1 MARAG
6 NAAPCKELEMHCS
19 PTDGVR
25 TAGLAA
31 AATLLL
37 GLAGATAAS
46 APGPGQGTFSS
57 QSVPVTPQAAG
68 TSAPGRPRV
77 GLVLA
82 GGGAKGGA
90 HVGVLKVLEELNV
103 PIDCIAGTSMGALV
117 AGGYASG
124 IPAKDLE
131 TFMLGIDWPK
141 VVGGVGLRE
150 NEPIEQKRA
159 GVTYS
164 NNVDM
169 GFRDGH
175 VVVPGGLVNTAGID
189 DLLRSY
195 VAKARGVDDFDQLP
209 IPYRAV
215 ATDMVSG
222 QMVVLDRGDLA
233 TAMRASMAI
242 PGAFAPV
249 HVQNYILN
257 DGGMVRNLPI
267 DVARNLC
274 ADVVI
279 AVNLVKQP
287 TTPDKLQTATQ
298 LAGRAMDVMLEANV
312 ELQLQTLK
320 PGDIRVD
327 VQVGDI
333 GTADFTRVPE
343 TIPLGEKA
351 ARAVADQLRQYSVP
365 APEYTAWRQRVTSS
379 QKIEA
384 QLADVRFEGLKWV
397 NPAYLGTLTDVR
409 PGEQVDSQRI
419 SEQARAMSAVQDLE
433 TVGYRLEGDRA
444 KPTLTWLPKEKTWGP
459 NFVQFDLGLYAS
471 EGGDN
476 GFMIYAKQER
486 RWLNSLGLQWRNE
499 IQLGYSNLLASSLY
513 QPLDVAQRFF
523 VEPQAFLTQT
533 WEYIYYQGDRI
544 AEYEFDDLGGQL
556 DLGVNFGH
564 KAQLRT
570 GYLYTSRKV
579 RLDTGPNLFP
589 EVDTADAGIVAEAIY
604 DSRDA
609 AFTPTRGIAA
619 AVEYMDSNQSLGA
632 DRDWQRIEAG
642 IRVALPVRGDVVWL
656 AAAGGSNLG
665 GELPVDRFFTIGGP
679 GSFPGLQLAEYRAP
693 EYWTV
698 SGSYL
703 WKLAD
708 LETLRGEA
716 IYLGAQLETGE
727 IANWASSLS
736 IPRVQSLAGTTPD
749 QAIDP
754 DLRPIYGGALYFTG
768 RTPVGPLTLGVGAT
782 STSAWSVWLSVGRPI
797 GQGTILERGIFR

>member
-1 MARAG
+1 MRRFFRHGFGLGA
-6 NAAPCKELEMHCS
+6 
-19 PTDGVR
+19 T
-25 TAGLAA
+25 TAL
-31 AATLLL
+31 ATLLL
-37 GLAGATAAS
+37 GASVAS
-46 APGPGQGTFSS
+46 ATGTTGGTPGAFSS
-57 QSVPVTPQAAG
+57 QPVPVVQAPA
-68 TSAPGRPRV
+68 TEAPHRPRI

-90 HVGVLKVLEELNV
+90 HVGVLKVLEQLKV

-124 IPAKDLE
+124 IPAKGLE

-150 NEPIEQKRA
+150 KEPIEQKRA

-164 NNVDM
+164 NDLDM
-169 GFRDGH
+169 GLRDGH
-175 VVVPGGLVNTAGID
+175 VIMPGGLVNTAGID

-195 VAKARGVDDFDQLP
+195 VANARGVDNFDQLP

-215 ATDMVSG
+215 ATDMVTG

-249 HVQNYILN
+249 HLQDYILN
-257 DGGMVRNLPI
+257 DGGMVRNLPV

-287 TTPDKLQTATQ
+287 TTPDKLQTAMQ

-320 PGDIRVD
+320 PGDVRVD

-351 ARAVADQLRQYSVP
+351 ALAVADQLKKYSVP
-365 APEYTAWRQRVTSS
+365 EAEFTAWRARVTSS
-379 QKIEA
+379 QQIDA
-384 QLADVRFEGLKWV
+384 QLAGIEIRGLEWV
-397 NPAYLGTLTDVR
+397 NPDYLAHLTNIQAGDT
-409 PGEQVDSQRI
+409 VDNERI
-419 SEQARAMSAVQDLE
+419 SQQARAMSAIEDME
-433 TVGYRLEGDRA
+433 TVGYKLEGDPSR
-444 KPTLTWLPKEKTWGP
+444 PTLTWLPKEKEWGP
-459 NFVQFDLGLYAS
+459 NFLKFDLGLYAS
-471 EGGDN
+471 EGGDS
-476 GFMIYAKQER
+476 GFIIYAKQER

-523 VEPQAFLTQT
+523 VEPKAFLTQT
-533 WEYIYYQGDRI
+533 YEYLYYQGDRL
-544 AEYEFDDLGGQL
+544 AQYEFNDLGGQF
-556 DLGVNFGH
+556 DLGANFGH
-564 KAQLRT
+564 LAQLRA
-570 GYLYTSRKV
+570 GYLYTKRTV
-579 RLDTGPNLFP
+579 NLDTGPPIFP
-589 EVDTADAGIVAEAIY
+589 QVDAADAGITVNGIY

-609 AFTPTRGIAA
+609 AFAPTRGVAA
-619 AVEYMDSNQSLGA
+619 AIEYMDADPSMGG

-642 IRVALPVRGDVVWL
+642 IRVALPVRGDVIWL

-665 GELPVDRFFTIGGP
+665 SNLPLDRFFTIGGP

-708 LETLRGEA
+708 LQTLRGQA

-727 IANWASSLS
+727 IANWATSLS
-736 IPRVQSLAGTTPD
+736 ESDIPGLEGGQIPPLESL
-749 QAIDP
+749 DP
-754 DLRPIYGGALYFTG
+754 LLKPIYGGSVYLTG

-782 STSAWSVWLSVGRPI
+782 STDAWSVWLTVGRPV

>member
-1 MARAG
+1 MRRFFHHRFRRGAALALGTALLAACAG
-6 NAAPCKELEMHCS
+6 
-19 PTDGVR
+19 
-25 TAGLAA
+25 A
-31 AATLLL
+31 AATET
-37 GLAGATAAS
+37 ATV
-46 APGPGQGTFSS
+46 APGAFSS
-57 QSVPVTPQAAG
+57 QAVPVEQAP
-68 TSAPGRPRV
+68 SASTAPRRPRI

-90 HVGVLKVLEELNV
+90 HVGVLKVLEQLHV

-124 IPAKDLE
+124 ISAKDLE
-131 TFMLGIDWPK
+131 TFLLGIDWPK

-169 GFRDGH
+169 GLKNGE
-175 VVVPGGLVNTAGID
+175 VIMPGGLVNTAGID
-189 DLLRSY
+189 NLLRSY
-195 VAKARGVDDFDQLP
+195 VARARGVDNFDQLP

-215 ATDMVSG
+215 ATDMVTG

-249 HVQNYILN
+249 HLQNYILN

-287 TTPDKLQTATQ
+287 TTPDKLQTAVQ

-320 PGDIRVD
+320 PGDVRVD

-333 GTADFTRVPE
+333 GAGDFTRVPE

-351 ARAVADQLRQYSVP
+351 ALAVADQLKQYSVP

-379 QKIEA
+379 QRIDA
-384 QLADVRFEGLKWV
+384 QLADVQIQGLQWV
-397 NPAYLGTLTDVR
+397 NPAYLDTLTNIRAGDK
-409 PGEQVDSQRI
+409 VDNERI
-419 SEQARAMSAVQDLE
+419 SEQARAMAAVEDLD
-433 TVGYRLEGDRA
+433 TVGYKLEGDPS
-444 KPTLTWLPKEKTWGP
+444 KPTLQWLPKEKSWGP
-459 NFVQFDLGLYAS
+459 NFLKFDLGLYAS

-476 GFMIYAKQER
+476 GFLIYAKQER
-486 RWLNSLGLQWRNE
+486 RWMNALGLQWRNE
-499 IQLGYSNLLASSLY
+499 IQLGYNNLLASSLY
-513 QPLDVAQRFF
+513 QPLDVAQRWF
-523 VEPQAFLTQT
+523 VEPKGFLTQT
-533 WEYIYYQGDRI
+533 WEYIYYQGNRL
-544 AEYEFDDLGGQL
+544 ANYEFNDLGGQF
-556 DLGVNFGH
+556 DLGMNVGH
-564 KAQLRT
+564 TAQLRA
-570 GYLYTSRKV
+570 GYLYADRRV
-579 RLDTGPNLFP
+579 NLDTGPQIFP
-589 EVDTADAGIVAEAIY
+589 ELHTADAGIVGGLIY
-604 DSRDA
+604 DTRDA
-609 AFTPTRGIAA
+609 AFAPTRGVAA
-619 AVEYMDSNQSLGA
+619 AVEYYDANTAFGG
-632 DRDWQRIEAG
+632 DRDWQTIEAG
-642 IRVALPVRGDVVWL
+642 IRVALPVRGDVIWI

-665 GELPVDRFFTIGGP
+665 SELPIDRFFTIGGP
-679 GSFPGLQLAEYRAP
+679 GSFPGLQLSEYRAP

-708 LETLRGEA
+708 LQTLRGEA
-716 IYLGAQLETGE
+716 IYLGVQLESGE
-727 IANWASSLS
+727 IANWSSNLS
-736 IPRVQSLAGTTPD
+736 LENIQKLKNGQLPPVDAL
-749 QAIDP
+749 DP
-754 DLRPIYGGALYFTG
+754 ILKPIYGGSVYLTG
-768 RTPVGPLTLGVGAT
+768 RTPVGPLTLGMGAT
-782 STSAWSVWLSVGRPI
+782 STDAWSIWLTVGRPI

>member
-1 MARAG
+1 MRRFFHHGLGLGA
-6 NAAPCKELEMHCS
+6 
-19 PTDGVR
+19 T
-25 TAGLAA
+25 TAV
-31 AATLLL
+31 ATSLL
-37 GLAGATAAS
+37 GAAVAS
-46 APGPGQGTFSS
+46 ATGTTGGTQGAFSS
-57 QSVPVTPQAAG
+57 QSVPVVQAPA
-68 TSAPGRPRV
+68 TDAPHRPRV

-90 HVGVLKVLEELNV
+90 HVGVLKVLEQLNV

-124 IPAKDLE
+124 IPAKGLE
-131 TFMLGIDWPK
+131 KFMLGIDWPK

-150 NEPIEQKRA
+150 KEPIEQKRA

-164 NNVDM
+164 NDLDM
-169 GFRDGH
+169 GLRDGH
-175 VVVPGGLVNTAGID
+175 VIMPGGLVNTAGID

-195 VAKARGVDDFDQLP
+195 VANARGVDNFDQLP

-215 ATDMVSG
+215 ATDMVTG
-222 QMVVLDRGDLA
+222 QMVVLDHGDLA

-249 HVQNYILN
+249 HLEDYILN

-287 TTPDKLQTATQ
+287 TTPDKLQTAMQ

-320 PGDIRVD
+320 PGDVRVD

-351 ARAVADQLRQYSVP
+351 ALAVADQLKKYSVP
-365 APEYTAWRQRVTSS
+365 EAEFTAWRTRVTSS
-379 QKIEA
+379 QQIDA
-384 QLADVRFEGLKWV
+384 QLAGVEIRGLEWV
-397 NPAYLGTLTDVR
+397 NPEYLTHLTDVQA
-409 PGEQVDSQRI
+409 GDTVDNERI
-419 SEQARAMSAVQDLE
+419 SQQARAMSAIEDME
-433 TVGYRLEGDRA
+433 TVGYKLEGDPSR
-444 KPTLTWLPKEKTWGP
+444 PTLAWLPKEKEWGP
-459 NFVQFDLGLYAS
+459 NFLKFDLGLYAS
-471 EGGDN
+471 EGGDS
-476 GFMIYAKQER
+476 GFIIYAKQER

-499 IQLGYSNLLASSLY
+499 IQLGYSNLLSSSLY

-523 VEPQAFLTQT
+523 VEPKAFLTQT
-533 WEYIYYQGDRI
+533 YEYLYYQGDRL
-544 AEYEFDDLGGQL
+544 AQYEFNDLGGQF

-564 KAQLRT
+564 LAQLRA
-570 GYLYTSRKV
+570 GYLYTQRTV
-579 RLDTGPNLFP
+579 NLDTGPPIFP
-589 EVDTADAGIVAEAIY
+589 QVDAVDAGITVNGIY

-609 AFTPTRGIAA
+609 AFAPTRGVAA
-619 AVEYMDSNQSLGA
+619 AIEYMDADSSMGG

-665 GELPVDRFFTIGGP
+665 SNLPLDRFFTIGGP

-708 LETLRGEA
+708 LQTLRGQA

-727 IANWASSLS
+727 IANWATSLS
-736 IPRVQSLAGTTPD
+736 ESDLPGLGEGQIPPLESL
-749 QAIDP
+749 DP
-754 DLRPIYGGALYFTG
+754 VLKPIYGGSLYLTG

-782 STSAWSVWLSVGRPI
+782 STDAWSVWLTVGRPV